1 MSYCAR
7 GGVFYANGRNID
19 STSNIYDGNSV
30 ISDSKAHGGAINARG
45 NAVVTSTN
53 DTFTNNSAIKSGLGG
68 ALYVEK
74 ATININA
81 TEDISNI
88 GNFATNSSDVKD
100 DSLGGFAYVG
110 ESGNLNFNASDNA
123 KITIGNGIN
132 GYDSI
137 ASAGLGN
144 STITKTGAGELV
156 VNSSMEYFTDVLNV
170 NDGTMTVKNKLG
182 GLSYKC

>member
-74 ATININA
+74 AT
-81 TEDISNI
+81 
-88 GNFATNSSDVKD
+88 
-100 DSLGGFAYVG
+100 
-110 ESGNLNFNASDNA
+110 
-123 KITIGNGIN
+123 NGVF
-132 GYDSI
+132 YRC
-137 ASAGLGN
+137 
-144 STITKTGAGELV
+144 TQ
-156 VNSSMEYFTDVLNV
+156 
-170 NDGTMTVKNKLG
+170 
-182 GLSYKC
+182 CQ